1 MSKTSTSNYILV
13 SKPFDFRGNE
23 RFNGIQES
31 DFHFTGAASL
41 ASVKKFG
48 NRGDG
53 DIYTVNGGK
62 TIVQLEAKLDKL
74 NDKIARLNVTYYVW
88 ESSFE
93 TTNLPDRDKLY
104 FTAYEDIDLGEFFG
118 STTDGNGNVT
128 KSRSWNF
135 SEQPK
140 KAVYKGSLFGVNHR
154 WNRFDSSSYPSVNK
168 SQSWMPASSLEFKV
182 DDADKE
188 LIKGGNIGIRGKV
201 EFWIRVTEERVEKDE
216 TLPSF
221 EMETVSRKQT
231 DGTVRRDKEI
241 EIDDNAYSVLGCGY
255 DITGEYASIDY
266 VKQPVLDLDALKT
279 HKRVERNNNSSI
291 TSSHFSGSNTKEV
304 SESYEKEI
312 GASASV
318 SMFGV
323 TFKNETSKT
332 VKDSDFSKST
342 TRVASTKITMKKST
356 YKIDGYQE
364 LGYLMPFL
372 TDKFKRDLDT
382 LSADRIISLYGTHV
396 ILGAVLGA
404 RVNYAMSYLQSVA
417 KHSHSETF
425 ATASSVSYD
434 STTGILH
441 GDPVP
446 QSNAAKASDAV
457 MTISNIN
464 FTDCTI
470 NNYLVGNGKS
480 SSSQSNGGNMSGGSS
495 SKIGGNASLKYTET
509 TSADVNEENEST
521 QISISGC
528 GGNEMYLAQFLGGN
542 REFSGKWADS
552 LKGSSSWVWCDFV
565 KDTLIPIY
573 MLVPNSTR
581 AKQIRDAW
589 MTYLKNRGSSIVP
602 MGEKTLSCHSV
613 LQGSEKDVTELRG
626 DSNVCTRNG
635 GLSQFQLMFTPINID
650 GGKVAVAVCYK
661 VSESYMQGGNGTF
674 LQMSKVIEMPCD
686 YSYKYAVSPD
696 VKPYE
701 SAVLSYVGVAHG
713 WIDITEQLESCP
725 YVDTKS
731 SRVLVKIDGPATD
744 DRSNLKI
751 SAKFCVPVI
760 YYKR

>member
-41 ASVKKFG
+41 ASVKKFC

-53 DIYTVNGGK
+53 DINTVNGGK
-62 TIVQLEAKLDKL
+62 TIVQLEAELVKL

-88 ESSFE
+88 ESCFE
-93 TTNLPDRDKLY
+93 TTKWPNQDKLY

-118 STTDGNGNVT
+118 STTDGNVT
-128 KSRSWNF
+128 KSRSWDF
-135 SEQPK
+135 SEKPK
-140 KAVYKGSLFGVNHR
+140 KAVYKGSLFGVNHW

-201 EFWIRVTEERVEKDE
+201 EFWIRVTEERDE
-216 TLPSF
+216 TDEILPSF
-221 EMETVSRKQT
+221 VMETVSRKQT
-231 DGTVRRDKEI
+231 DGTVRQVK
-241 EIDDNAYSVLGCGY
+241 EIDDKAYSVLGCGY

-279 HKRVERNNNSSI
+279 HKRVERNDNSSI
-291 TSSHFSGSNTKEV
+291 TSSHFSGSNTKEF
-304 SESYEKEI
+304 STSYDKEI
-312 GASASV
+312 GVSASV

-332 VKDSDFSKST
+332 VKDSDYSKST

-356 YKIDGYQE
+356 YRIDGYQE

-434 STTGILH
+434 SAGKLH
-441 GDPVP
+441 GNPVP

-457 MTISNIN
+457 MTISNNN
-464 FTDCTI
+464 FIDCTI
-470 NNYLVGNGKS
+470 NNYVVGNGKS

-528 GGNEMYLAQFLGGN
+528 GGDEMYLAQFLRGN

-589 MTYLKNRGSSIVP
+589 MTYLKTCGTSIVP

-626 DSNVCTRNG
+626 DSDVYTQNG

-650 GGKVAVAVCYK
+650 GGKVAVAVRYK
-661 VSESYMQGGNGTF
+661 VSEGYMQGGNGTF

-701 SAVLSYVGVAHG
+701 SAVFSYVGYVHG

-731 SRVLVKIDGPATD
+731 SRVLVKIDGPADD
-744 DRSNLKI
+744 DRPNLKI